1 MRVSIKLRFE
11 KPLILPLHYHHII
24 QAVVLKWLN
33 DENYSKFIHNT
44 GYEYNN
50 RKFKM
55 YTFSRLEGKFII
67 DKHNKTIT
75 YFDEANLLVS
85 TADDEFLKY
94 LVNNILINSDF
105 NILGNE
111 VLIDQIKLIHPDIK
125 TKGRFRTKSPIV
137 VYSTFEHNGNKKTY
151 YYNPMENEFEQLIRD
166 NLIKKYIAFYNI
178 EPSDTSFKLVP
189 IKNKNLKENIILY
202 KGIVIKGW
210 SGEFDIEGSE
220 ELIKIAYDAGLGSKN
235 SQGFGCIEL
244 I

>member
-1 MRVSIKLRFE
+1 
-11 KPLILPLHYHHII
+11 
-24 QAVVLKWLN
+24 
-33 DENYSKFIHNT
+33 
-44 GYEYNN
+44 
-50 RKFKM
+50 
-55 YTFSRLEGKFII
+55 
-67 DKHNKTIT
+67 
-75 YFDEANLLVS
+75 
-85 TADDEFLKY
+85 
-94 LVNNILINSDF
+94 
-105 NILGNE
+105 
-111 VLIDQIKLIHPDIK
+111 
-125 TKGRFRTKSPIV
+125 
-137 VYSTFEHNGNKKTY
+137 
-151 YYNPMENEFEQLIRD
+151 MENEFEQLIRD